1 MMTNEQMIPNRFARM
16 AKVRRL
22 QRKIIET
29 FAKGGA
35 VQIVTHLK
43 ATTYQSKHAEMFKF
57 DRFSAYVARG
67 KRFDCID
74 FCQIRFGVPK

>member
-1 MMTNEQMIPNRFARM
+1 MPTNAEMIPNRFARM
-16 AKVRRL
+16 AKARRL
-22 QRKIIET
+22 QQKITDT
-29 FAKGGA
+29 FSKGGV

-43 ATTYQSKHAEMFKF
+43 ATTYQPKHANLFKF